1 MRRANIGGRAA
12 PSGQPD
18 GPRVLLCALT
28 AVACCWATAAFAAD
42 PGGGKPSQATFLIEI
57 LILVVAGRLLGEAM
71 QRIGQPSVMGQLIAG
86 ILLGP
91 SVFGLLWPDGQHAI
105 FPSGQAQK
113 GMIDAVAQVGVLM
126 LLLLA
131 GMETDLNLARR
142 TGRASIAVSVT
153 GICLPFACGFG
164 LGLYLPDSLLPNPN
178 ERLPA
183 ALMLGTALSISSVKI
198 VAMVVREMNFL
209 RRNVGQIILASAV
222 IDDTIGWILIAITL
236 SLVEQNHLDWPTLAK
251 SVLGTAIFLGV
262 SFTVGRRLVA
272 WAIRWTNDNFTSEL
286 PVISFV
292 LALTFC
298 LALITDAIGVHDVLG
313 AFVAGI
319 LVGESPILTKQIDGQ
334 LRGLITGLFMP
345 VFFGLA
351 GLTADLTILK
361 DPEVLLLTIGIVAIA
376 TIGKFSGAFAG
387 GTIGGLRFKEC
398 FAIASGMNARG
409 STEVIVATIGLSMG
423 VLSQNLFSMIVTMA
437 ILTTLAMPPM
447 LRWSLARL
455 PMREEEKKRI
465 EREEFEAKG
474 FMPNVERLLL
484 AVDDSANGKFAAHLT
499 GLLAGRRGTPTT
511 LLRLREPERE
521 NDRSPSRDDQ
531 DPAEDL
537 KAGAEVARE
546 AKEAEERVEEER
558 SKAEMERG
566 SDGEDKPS
574 GDAVQEK
581 QQEKQEKKEEGKAP
595 KTTPQVALLKAE
607 TGAIGIEEAIA
618 REATKGYDLL
628 ILGVQDA
635 LAADGALH
643 EDLGRIT
650 AGFDGP
656 LSVVL
661 GRGRLLEKPTTRL
674 RILVPVS
681 GNNVSRRAAEV
692 AVMLARA
699 QDMPITFLYVTG
711 GRGKNGGG
719 RGHSLLH
726 RHEQAALKELVT
738 WAERYDTEART
749 AIRMNMSP
757 QDAILRE
764 LKTGRYD
771 LVVMGVN
778 RRPGEALFFGNVA
791 GSVIEGADTSL
802 MLLSS

>member
-1 MRRANIGGRAA
+1 MRRAIPGGRTFG
-12 PSGQPD
+12 SGS
-18 GPRVLLCALT
+18 RAVLCALT
-28 AVACCWATAAFAAD
+28 AVACCWATAAFAAE
-42 PGGGKPSQATFLIEI
+42 GGGKPSEAAFLIEI
-57 LILVVAGRLLGEAM
+57 LVLVIAGRLLGEAM

-91 SVFGLLWPDGQHAI
+91 TFFGLLWPDAQHAI
-105 FPSGQAQK
+105 FPTGAAQK
-113 GMIDAVAQVGVLM
+113 SMVDAVAQVGVLM

-131 GMETDLNLARR
+131 GMETDLTLARR
-142 TGRASIAVSVT
+142 TGRASIAVSVS
-153 GICLPFACGFG
+153 GICLPFACGFA
-164 LGLYLPDSLLPNPN
+164 LGLFLPDSLLPNPN
-178 ERLPA
+178 ERLAA

-236 SLVEQNHLDWPTLAK
+236 GLVEKNHLDLPTLAK
-251 SVLGTAIFLGV
+251 SVIGTAVFLGI
-262 SFTVGRRLVA
+262 SFTLGRRLVA
-272 WAIRWTNDNFTSEL
+272 FGIRWTNDNFSSEL

-292 LALTFC
+292 LALTFG

-319 LVGESPILTKQIDGQ
+319 LVGESPILTKQIDQQ
-334 LRGLITGLFMP
+334 LRGVITALFMP

-361 DPEVLLLTIGIVAIA
+361 DPEILLLTLGIVAIA

-387 GTIGGLRFKEC
+387 GTIGGLRFRESL
-398 FAIASGMNARG
+398 AIASGMNARG

-447 LRWSLARL
+447 LRWSLSRL

-484 AVDDSANGKFAAHLT
+484 AVDDSANGRFTAHLT

-511 LLRLREPERE
+511 LLRVREPEPVAPEEERAGPE
-521 NDRSPSRDDQ
+521 
-531 DPAEDL
+531 EDL
-537 KAGAEVARE
+537 KAGAEVARD
-546 AKEAEERVEEER
+546 AKDAEQRVEEER
-558 SKAEMERG
+558 AKAEMQR
-566 SDGEDKPS
+566 DGDAENTKAKKQS
-574 GDAVQEK
+574 KSEAVQEK
-581 QQEKQEKKEEGKAP
+581 KQEQKEEGKSS
-595 KTTPQVALLKAE
+595 KTTREVALLKTE
-607 TGAIGIEEAIA
+607 TGPISVEGAIA

-628 ILGVQDA
+628 ILGVEDA
-635 LAADGALH
+635 VGADGALH
-643 EDLGRIT
+643 EDMGRIT
-650 AGFDGP
+650 TAFDGP
-656 LSVVL
+656 LGVVL
-661 GRGRLLEKPTTRL
+661 GRGALLESPTTRL

-711 GRGKNGGG
+711 GKNKRHG
-719 RGHSLLH
+719 RTVLH
-726 RHEQAALKELVT
+726 RHEQEALKELVT

-749 AIRMNMSP
+749 AIRMDMSP

-764 LKTGRYD
+764 LKKGRYD
-771 LVVMGVN
+771 LVVMSVN
-778 RRPGEALFFGNVA
+778 RRPGEALFFGNVVGA
-791 GSVIEGADTSL
+791 VIEGADTSL
-802 MLLSS
+802 FLLSS

>member
-1 MRRANIGGRAA
+1 MRRGFIGRRAI
-12 PSGQPD
+12 PSGM
-18 GPRVLLCALT
+18 RAIFCALT
-28 AVACCWATAAFAAD
+28 AVACCWATVAFAAEGAD
-42 PGGGKPSQATFLIEI
+42 KPSETAFLIEV
-57 LILVVAGRLLGEAM
+57 LVLVIAGRLLGEAM

-86 ILLGP
+86 IVLGP
-91 SVFGLLWPDGQHAI
+91 SVFGALWPTAQHAL
-105 FPSGQAQK
+105 FPEGAAQK
-113 GMIDAVAQVGVLM
+113 GMINALAQIGVLM

-153 GICLPFACGFG
+153 GICLPFACGFA
-164 LGLYLPDSLLPNPN
+164 LGLYLPDNLLPNPQ
-178 ERLPA
+178 ERMAA

-198 VAMVVREMNFL
+198 VAMVVREMNFI

-251 SVLGTAIFLGV
+251 SVIGTAVFLGV

-272 WAIRWTNDNFTSEL
+272 WMIRWTNDNMKSEL
-286 PVISFV
+286 PVISLI
-292 LALTFC
+292 LAITFGM
-298 LALITDAIGVHDVLG
+298 ALITDAIGVHDVLG

-319 LVGESPILTKQIDGQ
+319 LVGESPILTKEIDQQ

-361 DPEVLLLTIGIVAIA
+361 DPEILLLTLGIVAIA

-387 GTIGGLRFKEC
+387 GTIGGLRFRESL
-398 FAIASGMNARG
+398 AIASGMNARG

-423 VLSQNLFSMIVTMA
+423 VLSRNLFSMIVTMA

-447 LRWSLARL
+447 LRWALSRL

-484 AVDDSANGKFAAHLT
+484 AVDDSPNGKFAAHLT
-499 GLLAGRRGTPTT
+499 GLLAGRKGTPTT
-511 LLRLREPERE
+511 LLRVREPEPERTRGE
-521 NDRSPSRDDQ
+521 QGQGPE
-531 DPAEDL
+531 EDL
-537 KAGAEVARE
+537 KAGAEEARE
-546 AKEAEERVEEER
+546 AEEADKRAEDERA
-558 SKAEMERG
+558 KAEMQR
-566 SDGEDKPS
+566 DGDDKKKS
-574 GDAVQEK
+574 EK
-581 QQEKQEKKEEGKAP
+581 KSKSKSKAKAEVKQEKEENGKSTA
-595 KTTPQVALLKAE
+595 KSTREVAVLKAE
-607 TGAIGIEEAIA
+607 TAPKAAEEAIA
-618 REATKGYDLL
+618 REASKGYDLL
-628 ILGVQDA
+628 ILGVDET
-635 LAADGALH
+635 LGPDGALH
-643 EDLGRIT
+643 EDLSRIT
-650 AGFDGP
+650 TGFNGP
-656 LSVVL
+656 LGVVIA
-661 GRGRLLEKPTTRL
+661 RGEHREQPTSRLH
-674 RILVPVS
+674 ILVPVS

-699 QDMPITFLYVTG
+699 QDMPITFLYVTA
-711 GRGKNGGG
+711 GKNSRNGGG
-719 RGHSLLH
+719 RGSLH
-726 RHEQAALKELVT
+726 RHEQAALKELMA
-738 WAERYDTEART
+738 WAERYDTKARALVRT
-749 AIRMNMSP
+749 QMSP

-764 LKTGRYD
+764 VKTGRYD

-791 GSVIEGADTSL
+791 GAVIEDATSSVF
-802 MLLSS
+802 MLSS

>member
-1 MRRANIGGRAA
+1 MRRAFTGERAV
-12 PSGQPD
+12 SG
-18 GPRVLLCALT
+18 GPRVLFCALT
-28 AVACCWATAAFAAD
+28 AIACCWATAAFAAD
-42 PGGGKPSQATFLIEI
+42 QAGKPSQAAFLIEI
-57 LILVVAGRLLGEAM
+57 LVLVIAGRLLGEAM

-91 SVFGLLWPDGQHAI
+91 SFFGLIWPEGQHAV
-105 FPSGQAQK
+105 FPTGDAQK
-113 GMIDAVAQVGVLM
+113 SMIDAVAQVGVLM

-131 GMETDLNLARR
+131 GMETDLTLARR

-153 GICLPFACGFG
+153 GICLPFACGFA
-164 LGLYLPDSLLPNPN
+164 LGLYLPDNLLPNPD

-222 IDDTIGWILIAITL
+222 IDDTIGWILIAVTL
-236 SLVEQNHLDWPTLAK
+236 SLVEKSHLDWPTLAK
-251 SVLGTAIFLGV
+251 SVIGTAVFLGL
-262 SFTVGRRLVA
+262 SFTLGRRLVA
-272 WAIRWTNDNFTSEL
+272 WAIRWTNDNFKSEL

-292 LALTFC
+292 LALTFG

-319 LVGESPILTKQIDGQ
+319 LVGESPILTRQIDEQ

-361 DPEVLLLTIGIVAIA
+361 DPEILLLTLGIVAIA

-387 GTIGGLRFKEC
+387 GTLGGLRFKES

-484 AVDDSANGKFAAHLT
+484 AVDDSPNGKFAAHLT

-511 LLRLREPERE
+511 LLRLREPENGE
-521 NDRSPSRDDQ
+521 KPDSSADDEG
-531 DPAEDL
+531 PEEDL
-537 KAGAEVARE
+537 KAGAAVARE
-546 AKEAEERVEEER
+546 AKEAEARVEEE
-558 SKAEMERG
+558 SAKAEMERG
-566 SDGEDKPS
+566 DDSDKKTKKRKAES
-574 GDAVQEK
+574 IEEK
-581 QQEKQEKKEEGKAP
+581 KQETKEAGKSP
-595 KTTPQVALLKAE
+595 KTTPPVPLLKTE
-607 TGAIGIEEAIA
+607 TGTVSIEEAIA

-628 ILGVQDA
+628 ILGVEDVIGS
-635 LAADGALH
+635 DGSLH

-650 AGFDGP
+650 AQFDGP
-656 LSVVL
+656 LGVVL
-661 GRGRLLEKPTTRL
+661 GRSELLERPTARL

-711 GRGKNGGG
+711 GGKNKKNGNGG
-719 RGHSLLH
+719 RSRTLLH
-726 RHEQAALKELVT
+726 RHERAALKELVT

-749 AIRMNMSP
+749 AVRMDMSP
-757 QDAILRE
+757 QEAILRE
-764 LKTGRYD
+764 LKSGRYD

-778 RRPGEALFFGNVA
+778 RRPGEELFFGNVA
-791 GSVIEGADTSL
+791 GAVIEGADTSL